1 MVEDLRNSCE
11 DVRIRP
17 VRRAHLNQGVRG
29 AEAGSALAAANVSLW
44 GGLRES
50 AMLDPSGQYPWAAVR
65 RAQCNPMQP
74 VPDSG
79 DREPSRFL
87 GGKQLEKPETDSIIA
102 ERPCERNGF
111 GASPPKVFGIV
122 SRNPKRAP

>member
-17 VRRAHLNQGVRG
+17 VRRAHLDQGVRG

-50 AMLDPSGQYPWAAVR
+50 AVL
-65 RAQCNPMQP
+65 NPMQP

-102 ERPCERNGF
+102 ERPCERKGF

-122 SRNPKRAP
+122 SRNPKPAP

>member
-1 MVEDLRNSCE
+1 
-11 DVRIRP
+11 
-17 VRRAHLNQGVRG
+17 
-29 AEAGSALAAANVSLW
+29 
-44 GGLRES
+44 
-50 AMLDPSGQYPWAAVR
+50 ML
-65 RAQCNPMQP
+65 NPMHP

-102 ERPCERNGF
+102 ERPCERKGF

-122 SRNPKRAP
+122 SRNPKPAP